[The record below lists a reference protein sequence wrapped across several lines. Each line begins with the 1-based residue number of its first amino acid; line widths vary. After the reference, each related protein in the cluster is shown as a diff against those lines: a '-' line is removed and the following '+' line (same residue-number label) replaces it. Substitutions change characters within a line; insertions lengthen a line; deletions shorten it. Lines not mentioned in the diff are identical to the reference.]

1 MIVCLHHRRE
11 FSASACSGALRGASL
26 GEASSAHRCMAPA
39 IICANTFV
47 TEFLRCTLRAHGVA
61 GGMASSMGSIA
72 LLGHPWP
79 NLSLNADAPRRRASP
94 PSFVAPVSLV
104 R

>member
-1 MIVCLHHRRE
+1 MAVCLQHPRELAASERSVAFRRR
-11 FSASACSGALRGASL
+11 A
-26 GEASSAHRCMAPA
+26 GETPYAHRCPAPA
-39 IICANTFV
+39 IGCAIALAMLFQ
-47 TEFLRCTLRAHGVA
+47 RCALRAHGVA

-72 LLGHPWP
+72 SLGHPWP

>member
-11 FSASACSGALRGASL
+11 FSASARSGALRGASL

-39 IICANTFV
+39 IICANTFL
-47 TEFLRCTLRAHGVA
+47 TEFLRCALPAHAVA
-61 GGMASSMGSIA
+61 DGLGSSMGSIA
-72 LLGHPWP
+72 SLGHPWP
-79 NLSLNADAPRRRASP
+79 NLALNADAPRRACG